1 MGGAA
6 AATEA
11 RRSDSRMQSSARRA
25 QSSGRWRPGRLK
37 RPGEVEEEEEV
48 ESEEKE
54 KNDGDDDDDDGE

>member
-1 MGGAA
+1 
-6 AATEA
+6 
-11 RRSDSRMQSSARRA
+11 MQSSARRA